1 MYDAASLSEPQIHQR
16 AIGELRL
23 SMRLRGTET
32 VLDGLRQMGCLK
44 ARFPRPERGAWTNAV
59 SLNTS
64 GGIAAGDRLT
74 SAIAIG
80 EGARATIAGQAAERC
95 YRALAGAAPA
105 QMRTTVAIAP
115 GAAME
120 WLPQET
126 ILFDRCALDRRLEID
141 LAPDAWFLGVEAIIY
156 GRAAMGE
163 QVGRANFRD
172 TIRVRRGGRLLLHD
186 AILLQGE
193 VAAKLSRPAI
203 GAGARAAI
211 GAGARASAT
220 LLHVAPQ
227 AEAALEP
234 LREALADAP
243 WGVEWGAS
251 AWDGLL
257 MARFLAP
264 DGAALRASLLLAMAA
279 LREGRPVPRVW
290 LC

>member
-1 MYDAASLSEPQIHQR
+1 MYDAASLSEPQTHQR
-16 AIGELRL
+16 AVGELRL

-32 VLDGLRQMGCLK
+32 VLDGLRQVGCLK

-59 SLNTS
+59 SINTS

-80 EGARATIAGQAAERC
+80 QGARATIAGQAAERC
-95 YRALAGAAPA
+95 YRALPGSAPA
-105 QMRTTVAIAP
+105 QMRTTVAVAP

-141 LAPDAWFLGVEAIIY
+141 LAPDAWFLGAEAIVF

-163 QVGRANFRD
+163 QVGHANFRD

-186 AILLQGE
+186 AIRLQGE
-193 VAAKLSRPAI
+193 VALKLSRPAI
-203 GAGARAAI
+203 GAGARAT
-211 GAGARASAT
+211 AT
-220 LLHVAPQ
+220 LLHVAPR

-243 WGVEWGAS
+243 ADWGAS
-251 AWDGLL
+251 AWDGMLVS
-257 MARFLAP
+257 RFLAQ
-264 DGAALRASLLLAMAA
+264 DGASLRASLIMGLQA
-279 LREGRPVPRVW
+279 LRGGRPLPRVW